1 MLGAGSVGGVTVSEA
16 RDVEIAESHTCMHT
30 ASLHKMLMCGGR
42 EDGTLILSIYTV
54 NGSFCARFLSL
65 WFVPCVAVGDH
76 R

>member
-1 MLGAGSVGGVTVSEA
+1 MLK
-16 RDVEIAESHTCMHT
+16 
-30 ASLHKMLMCGGR
+30 SLNHIHVCTLPLYTMLMCGGR

-54 NGSFCARFLSL
+54 NESFCARFLSL